1 MNHCLEQNLDFGSL
15 MGNDVE
21 PLSKGRDKAD
31 VTATPRS
38 PSEAQLARRAR
49 AEEETETGN
58 FLSDEFVDL
67 LPEHDPIEFRR
78 NGIQTGVLD
87 RLRQGGY
94 APEARLHLLKQP
106 VRTCR
111 SELFSFIQ
119 DAIAHDLRCLLV
131 VHGRGKA
138 VDSHANIVRSY
149 VAKWLM
155 QFEEV
160 QAYASAQPAHGGI
173 GATYVMLR
181 KSARARARNREIQQK
196 RRG

>member
-1 MNHCLEQNLDFGSL
+1 MNRCLEQNFDFSSL
-15 MGNDVE
+15 VGDDVR
-21 PLSKGRDKAD
+21 PLSKGRDRAD
-31 VTATPRS
+31 IDTAPRS
-38 PSEAQLARRAR
+38 PSEAQLARRAS
-49 AEEETETGN
+49 AEEETGTTN
-58 FLSDEFVDL
+58 FLSGEFVDL

-87 RLRQGGY
+87 QLRQGGY

-106 VRTCR
+106 VRNCR
-111 SELFSFIQ
+111 SELFTFIR
-119 DAIAHDLRCLLV
+119 DAIGHDLRCLLI

-138 VDSHANIVRSY
+138 VDSHANVVRSY
-149 VAKWLM
+149 VAKWLT

-160 QAYASAQPAHGGI
+160 QAYASAQPSHGGI

-181 KSARARARNREIQQK
+181 KSERARARNREVQQK